1 MSISGALS
9 SAMQG
14 LRAAGRGSEVIAANL
29 SNVLTPG
36 YGVRSLELSSDTT
49 ATHGGVKID
58 GVSRLV
64 NESIVHDKR
73 IAEAGQANAS
83 AVLDLYIKVE
93 DLLGAPD
100 DPASLSAQT
109 AQLEK
114 NLITA
119 ASRPDAP
126 ERLSTVVSSARILA
140 NTFKEAS
147 DGLQSIRTT
156 ADRTI
161 GLQVDQL
168 NAALS
173 QVQELNAQI
182 TKTQVQGNNS
192 SGLLDQRQRVIDEI
206 SVLVPV
212 RTVARDNGQ
221 VAIYSTGGAV
231 LLDSLAAE
239 VGFERSNLVTPYM
252 SESAGTL
259 SGLTINGIVFR
270 TGSTNGVLSGGS
282 IAAQFEI
289 RDEIAVEAQ
298 AQIDALARNLVERF
312 QDPAVDPSLAIGD
325 AGLFTDE
332 GNFFD
337 PANEIGL
344 AQRLVLNAAIDP
356 DQGGQAW
363 RLRDGI
369 GATTTGDVG
378 DATLINNMISA
389 LSSGHISSSGLF
401 SGGAY
406 STIDLTSTLASHYGA
421 ERLNAEQT
429 LSFSATQVTE
439 LTERLMSEGV
449 DSDQEMQKLLLVE
462 QAFAANAR
470 MIQAVDEM
478 MQTLLRI

>member
-1 MSISGALS
+1 M
-9 SAMQG
+9 
-14 LRAAGRGSEVIAANL
+14 
-29 SNVLTPG
+29 
-36 YGVRSLELSSDTT
+36 
-49 ATHGGVKID
+49 
-58 GVSRLV
+58 
-64 NESIVHDKR
+64 
-73 IAEAGQANAS
+73 
-83 AVLDLYIKVE
+83 
-93 DLLGAPD
+93 
-100 DPASLSAQT
+100 
-109 AQLEK
+109 
-114 NLITA
+114 
-119 ASRPDAP
+119 
-126 ERLSTVVSSARILA
+126 SSARILA

-182 TKTQVQGNNS
+182 TKTQIQGNNS

-239 VGFERSNLVTPYM
+239 LGFERSNLVTPYM

-270 TGSTNGVLSGGS
+270 PGSTNGVLSGGS

-332 GNFFD
+332 GNFCLECSHR
-337 PANEIGL
+337 PGSRWSSL
-344 AQRLVLNAAIDP
+344 AIEGWD
-356 DQGGQAW
+356 W
-363 RLRDGI
+363 RNDHR
-369 GATTTGDVG
+369 
-378 DATLINNMISA
+378 
-389 LSSGHISSSGLF
+389 
-401 SGGAY
+401 
-406 STIDLTSTLASHYGA
+406 
-421 ERLNAEQT
+421 
-429 LSFSATQVTE
+429 
-439 LTERLMSEGV
+439 
-449 DSDQEMQKLLLVE
+449 
-462 QAFAANAR
+462 
-470 MIQAVDEM
+470 
-478 MQTLLRI
+478 